1 MKLGLQKVAEM
12 NTFEYNKSKEIE
24 WQFFG
29 VYDGIIKKRRKEERR
44 EERRKEKERE
54 ERERRER
61 GEKSVKRAKAVKR
74 ASKNDLHCN
83 LKGYPQHFLAHSIA
97 DSIEIS
103 QVRDRECD
111 II

>member
-1 MKLGLQKVAEM
+1 VAGL
-12 NTFEYNKSKEIE
+12 ICR
-24 WQFFG
+24 QFFG

-61 GEKSVKRAKAVKR
+61 GEKSVKRAKAVER
-74 ASKNDLHCN
+74 ASKTDLHCN
-83 LKGYPQHFLAHSIA
+83 LKGYPQHFLTHSSA

-103 QVRDRECD
+103 QVHDRECD